1 MVNNSHIKSTSYLFR
16 SVFRLTFIEI
26 DCNMKMLETET
37 NENNIIFN
45 LTNSMD
51 FQKDLE
57 TYIGIEFAFC
67 IVQKPV
73 NEVPFGWLDLFTTRK
88 CTSSFNDR
96 CF

>member
-1 MVNNSHIKSTSYLFR
+1 M
-16 SVFRLTFIEI
+16 
-26 DCNMKMLETET
+26 NMSETE
-37 NENNIIFN
+37 NNVIFYLN
-45 LTNSMD
+45 DSLG

-57 TYIGIEFAFC
+57 IYIGIEFAFS

-73 NEVPFGWLDLFTTRK
+73 NEVPFGWLVLFTTRK